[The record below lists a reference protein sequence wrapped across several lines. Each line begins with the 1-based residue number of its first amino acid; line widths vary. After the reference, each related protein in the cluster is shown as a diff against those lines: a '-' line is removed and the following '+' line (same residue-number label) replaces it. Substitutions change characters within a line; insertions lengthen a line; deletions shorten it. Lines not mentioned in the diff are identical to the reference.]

1 MARILTEETSLS
13 RRRHGLHR
21 ESRLLTRLWP
31 WEAGL
36 VALLLLAGLLVWLR
50 QARTS
55 LLWAGAAAAILPVGH
70 WFKIRQNAR
79 EGDSLQAGASGE
91 ASTARRLNDQLDQ
104 THYLFNDLLLRHGFR
119 TAQVDHLVVCP
130 RGLFVIETKN
140 WRGEVTGRG
149 DDPTWQ
155 QVKRP
160 GEPPIRLKSPILQ
173 VRRQAAVVAQ
183 LLKSAGLDWPDV
195 VPVVAFASAKTR
207 VKIEDPGLPVV
218 HLDGLSAAVAGHTGR
233 TYTPAEVDRTVA
245 LLLKRMA
252 A

>member
-13 RRRHGLHR
+13 RRRHGLQR
-21 ESRLLTRLWP
+21 ENQLLARLWP

-36 VALLLLAGLLVWLR
+36 VALLLLAGLFHWLR
-50 QARTS
+50 QERTG
-55 LLWAGAAAAILPVGH
+55 LLWAAAAAALLPVGH
-70 WFKIRQNAR
+70 WHKIRQNAR
-79 EGDSLQAGASGE
+79 ESDGLEAGAQGE
-91 ASTARRLNDQLDQ
+91 ASAARRLNDLLDH

-140 WRGEVTGRG
+140 WRGEVSGRG

-160 GEPPIRLKSPILQ
+160 GESPIRLKSPILQ

-195 VPVVAFASAKTR
+195 VPVVAFASARTHVR
-207 VKIEDPGLPVV
+207 IGNPGLPVV
-218 HLDGLSAAVAGHTGR
+218 HLDGLADAMAAHAGR
-233 TYTPAEVDRTVA
+233 TYTTADVDRAVA
-245 LLLKRMA
+245 LLMKRMA
-252 A
+252 V